1 MYASTVRRLL
11 EMYPAGASQEQL
23 LWRLKSTG
31 LRASAADILQALN
44 ELSGNGEIRITTGRR
59 WLLSRFTDVAAPQG
73 ITGDFGAAE
82 QAAGAAAILRA
93 VRGQCS
99 RLEVDTA
106 SPLPEASGPGAMALS
121 GVWRELMA
129 YYAATQRSDPR
140 GKILQLASN
149 HGTSWQML
157 ATTGDWWSNA
167 LIRVSLEDLPEAFR
181 EALVKRPERTCAIG
195 YPLTLLDSTGGMEIL
210 PALLLPAEWEVTHDH
225 LKIVIRTID
234 PVINPDWLK
243 KVTARKRWKADD
255 LTDRLFPEGEDRDLS
270 AVTRRLRNVLAT
282 LGAGGLAAGKLDDI
296 IIADKDGIRNAAAL
310 FLPSDKSYTQGTAN
324 DLAEMAGMPPE
335 EARDTAIGALLSD
348 DRLAETDEVDA
359 PLLQLR
365 DLTDRQFAVACD
377 ILTKPFTVVQGPPG
391 TGKSDV
397 IVSVIASAVAAG
409 ETVLFA
415 SKNHQALDEV
425 ERRLKDICGENPV
438 VIRGR
443 DAEGERNT
451 NFLAELKML
460 AASEPVAALART
472 IDAPAFKRAR
482 ALTEAKAIRKK
493 RTRSELEIADLL
505 DRLERLGIASN
516 TNTKVN
522 KDGFSF
528 RGLAALIA
536 WLLRRRA
543 PSEPATFDP
552 GQATPAELERRVAQL
567 RSLLERF
574 PSMPDAESIPVID
587 ADYLAKLAEEIR
599 PLFARMT
606 SLDANERDA
615 LLEGI
620 KELEFSGITKAR
632 KLAAEEA
639 RLLLQH
645 RPVWAVSTL
654 SVPSRIPLVA
664 GLFDLLI
671 IDEASQCDIASALP
685 LFFRAKRAAV
695 VGDPMQ
701 LSFVPQLSL
710 QQENALMD
718 AAGLPR
724 AGRARIAQSKNSL
737 FDFADWRPSKA
748 HHFLA
753 DQFRSAPGIIDYL
766 NEEFYRG
773 RLSGRRDEDS
783 LPRTPGYKAG
793 IEWVDIKGQTTR
805 LDDQNLNETEALEVA
820 RRIALLASDGTFE
833 GTIGALS
840 PFVGQVARIQR
851 AVDELLSEEV
861 QKRVRLKIATI
872 DKFQGGEA
880 DVVFFSTVYTEGAPF
895 GVVNFLAREA
905 RRFNV
910 AVSRAKAV
918 CVIVGDLSAARKS
931 TISHLRRLA
940 HHTTRPGQRRRE
952 GFDSVWEERLYN
964 ALERRGLKPE
974 IQHPVGHRF
983 LDMAL
988 FHNGVKLDVEVD
1000 GRAWHVDPD
1009 GNRKVSDVLR
1019 DREMKA
1025 RGWKVRRFWVSEIDR
1040 NMEMCLDL
1048 IDSDLGRR

>member
-1 MYASTVRRLL
+1 
-11 EMYPAGASQEQL
+11 MYPAGASQEQL

-44 ELSGNGEIRITTGRR
+44 ELSGNGEIRITPGNR
-59 WLLSRFTDVAAPQG
+59 WLLSRFNDVSNSKGINGGFGTSEQSISEAPL
-73 ITGDFGAAE
+73 
-82 QAAGAAAILRA
+82 LRA
-93 VRGQCS
+93 VRGQYS
-99 RLEVDTA
+99 RMEVDVVSSLA
-106 SPLPEASGPGAMALS
+106 EASAPGALALS
-121 GVWRELMA
+121 GIWRELMA

-157 ATTGDWWSNA
+157 STTGDWWSNA
-167 LIRVSLEDLPEAFR
+167 LVRVPLEDLPEAFR

-225 LKIVIRTID
+225 LKIIVRTVD
-234 PVINPDWLK
+234 PVINPEWLK

-255 LTDRLFPEGEDRDLS
+255 LIDRLFPEGEDRDLS
-270 AVTRRLRNVLAT
+270 AVTRRLRNVAAT
-282 LGAGGLAAGKLDDI
+282 LGAGSLAAGKLDDI
-296 IIADKDGIRNAAAL
+296 ITADKEGIRNCAAL
-310 FLPSDKSYTQGTAN
+310 FLPSDRTYTQGTAN
-324 DLAEMAGMPPE
+324 DLAAMADMPVDD
-335 EARDTAIGALLSD
+335 AHGTAIEALFAD
-348 DRLAETDEVDA
+348 DRLTDTVGAGA

-409 ETVLFA
+409 QTVLFA

-425 ERRLKDICGENPV
+425 ERRLADICGDNPV

-443 DAEGERNT
+443 DAEGERDT
-451 NFLAELKML
+451 NFLAELKSL
-460 AASEPVAALART
+460 AASEPVTELRRAT
-472 IDAPAFKRAR
+472 DMPVFKMAR
-482 ALTEAKAIRKK
+482 ALTEAKAIRQK

-505 DRLERLGIASN
+505 DRFVRLGISSN
-516 TNTKVN
+516 TIGEGN
-522 KDGFSF
+522 DARRSF
-528 RGLAALIA
+528 RWLAAILA
-536 WLLRRRA
+536 WLFRRSKSGNA
-543 PSEPATFDP
+543 EAFDP
-552 GQATPAELERRVAQL
+552 GKAKPEELERRLAQL
-567 RSLLERF
+567 RGLLERL
-574 PSMPDAESIPVID
+574 PSMPDAESIPAVD
-587 ADYLAKLAEEIR
+587 GDYLGKLAEEVR
-599 PLFARMT
+599 PLFARIT
-606 SLDANERDA
+606 SLDVSERNA
-615 LLEGI
+615 LVEGI

-632 KLAAEEA
+632 RLAAEEA
-639 RLLLQH
+639 RLLLRH

-710 QQENALMD
+710 HQENALMD

-737 FDFADWRPSKA
+737 FDFADWRPAKA

-766 NEEFYRG
+766 NEEFYGG
-773 RLSGRRDEDS
+773 RLAGRRDEDG
-783 LPRTPGYKAG
+783 LPKTPGYKAG

-805 LDDQNLNETEALEVA
+805 VEDQNLNEAEAEEVA
-820 RRIALLASDGTFE
+820 RRIALLASDRTFE

-840 PFVGQVARIQR
+840 PFVGQVARIRR
-851 AVDELLSEEV
+851 AVDGLLPEEL

-880 DVVFFSTVYTEGAPF
+880 DVIFFSTVYTEGAPF
-895 GVVNFLAREA
+895 GVTNFLAREA

-918 CVIVGDLSAARKS
+918 CVIIGDLSAARKS

-964 ALERRGLKPE
+964 ALVRRGLKPE
-974 IQHPVGHRF
+974 IQYPVGHRF

-988 FHNGVKLDVEVD
+988 FHSGVKLDVEVD
-1000 GRAWHVDPD
+1000 GRAWHVDAD

-1019 DREMKA
+1019 DREMKT